1 MRSSSLFRFLFTSF
15 LLYGCAVGPDYTR
28 PEVDVPAAYKETPA
42 LQENKGAWKV
52 ATPQDTVNHGSWW
65 LIFNDAALNALE
77 TEATA
82 SNQNIAVSEAQYE
95 QALAIV
101 REAKAGFFP
110 VFSGTAGDT
119 KSRSSSSSATS
130 GTGGTSG
137 MSGSTGGKMI
147 NNSASATLQA
157 TWEPDVWGSV
167 RRLVEADE
175 AAAEASA
182 AQLAA
187 MRLSTQA
194 TLAQAYFQLRALD
207 EAQGMLD
214 ESVTAYEKFLKIT
227 KNQYA
232 AGTAS
237 RLTILQAEAQLQAIR
252 VLAIDNGIARA
263 QFEHSIAVLTGRP
276 PANFSIP
283 RQSSRL
289 TPPFI
294 PLEVPSVLL
303 ERRPDIANAERLM
316 AQANAQIGVA
326 TAAFFPLV
334 TLSGSRG
341 VGSKS
346 FGHLFSNPSP
356 LWSLGAQVTET
367 IFDGG
372 SRSAAIDAAD
382 AAYQA
387 TVASYRQTVL
397 AAFQDVEDN
406 LATLNILQEEMKV
419 QEKAVV
425 TAEKE
430 FVFSLNEYRAGTLAA
445 TDVLTALFN
454 MYTAKRSAVTLASR
468 RMVAAV
474 GLIKALGGGWKNQ
487 MEEKMSCEIRG

>member
-1 MRSSSLFRFLFTSF
+1 MRSSFLSRSLFTSF

-28 PEVDVPAAYKETPA
+28 PEVVVPAAYKETPS
-42 LQENKGAWKV
+42 LKENKGAWKV
-52 ATPQDTVNHGSWW
+52 ATPQDTMNQGPWW

-82 SNQNIAVSEAQYE
+82 SNQNIAVSEAQYN

-110 VFSGTAGDT
+110 ILSGTGGDT
-119 KSRSSSSSATS
+119 KSRSWSSNATS
-130 GTGGTSG
+130 GTGGTS
-137 MSGSTGGKMI
+137 SSTGGKMI
-147 NNSASATLQA
+147 SNSASATLQA
-157 TWEPDVWGSV
+157 TWEPDLWGSV

-175 AAAEASA
+175 AAAEAST

-187 MRLSTQA
+187 TRLSTQA

-214 ESVTAYEKFLKIT
+214 ESATAYEKFLKIT

-237 RLTILQAEAQLQAIR
+237 RLAILQAEAQLQAIR
-252 VLAIDNGIARA
+252 VLAIDNGVARA
-263 QFEHSIAVLTGRP
+263 QFEHSIAVLMGRP

-283 RQSSRL
+283 RQSSCL
-289 TPPFI
+289 MPPSI

-334 TLSGSRG
+334 ALSGSRG
-341 VGSKS
+341 AGSKS
-346 FGHLFSNPSP
+346 FGHLFSNPAP
-356 LWSLGAQVTET
+356 FWSLGAQVTET

-406 LATLNILQEEMKV
+406 LATLNILQAEMKA

-430 FVFSLNEYRAGTLAA
+430 FVFALNEYKAGIVAA

-487 MEEKMSCEIRG
+487 MEEEMSCEIQG